1 MTARDDFNKQV
12 QEYLRIAFEGKWVIL
27 GIFVVVVA
35 ATWFY
40 TMQQDDIYQAS
51 ATVRLKASKDLLSGQ
66 ASQPGFDILGWG
78 GERIIANEI
87 LILQSDAVAD
97 NVAALLLDRTAME
110 QATGDTLPIL
120 KASPRPSTL
129 RKIART
135 FSLEDF
141 FVSVGLA
148 KLDTS
153 TRMAEQPV
161 IAGRARAQMTAE
173 EVKGVDF
180 IRINVQSTSPV
191 EAAIIA
197 NLYVD
202 AYQLRN
208 LESARENVTTARSF
222 LEGQLDSKK
231 DSLAGIENLV
241 RGFQQS
247 QGFVSLDAETQ
258 QLIQQLSTFE
268 AQLEQAK
275 IDLAAAEKIRSELH
289 QQLKEVEPNLARQL
303 KEGVDPQ
310 LKALLDKKTRLE
322 ADIQTA
328 EYNRKQT
335 LKVRPDLEPFHA
347 KDIAEKQKQ
356 LREVLDQIDVA
367 SENIN
372 ASDNLTG
379 APVEYARELR
389 QKIMQQDIDIESQR
403 SRITNLQK
411 AIQQYNV
418 QFEQIPSQTIQYAR
432 LERRRQSYDKLY
444 GLLDEKYQEA
454 LINEQ
459 TTMGNVD
466 IVDRARV
473 PERPVKPNRPM
484 NMILGILVGLGLG
497 FGVAILLRYLD
508 TTIRSP
514 EDVEKLGLPVLSF
527 IPTFGS
533 DDNQLDRNQT
543 LVTLTAPQSPPSESY
558 RTMRTAIENSLPNH
572 GKSMAVVFSS
582 PAPKEG
588 KSTAIANLAVSAANS
603 GRKVLLVDA
612 DLRRPVQHQI
622 FDVDREPGLSNA
634 LIGEMPVNQCI
645 KKTKVPG
652 LHIVPCGNIPSHP
665 AELLGSAR
673 MDKFVKLVRQ
683 YYDLVLFDAP
693 PVIAMADTLVL
704 AKYTDGAVLIVS
716 ADQTKTLGLDKSREM
731 LEANNARILGVVVNR
746 FNANK
751 VYYSYYR
758 YYYQNYYYYSADG
771 EKKARRV
778 RKKAAVSADSESE
791 KAG

>member
-1 MTARDDFNKQV
+1 MAARDDFNKQV

-27 GIFVVVVA
+27 TIFVLVVS

-40 TMQQDDIYQAS
+40 TMQQDDIYQAGS
-51 ATVRLKASKDLLSGQ
+51 SVRLKASKDLLSGQ
-66 ASQPGFDILGWG
+66 MSQPGFDVLGWG

-87 LILQSDAVAD
+87 LIIQSDAVAER
-97 NVAALLLDRTAME
+97 VAKMLIDRTDME
-110 QATGDTLPIL
+110 EVTTGDTLPIL
-120 KASPRPSTL
+120 KARQRPSTM

-135 FSLEDF
+135 LNLEDM
-141 FVSVGLA
+141 FVSIGLA

-153 TRMAEQPV
+153 TRMADADMV
-161 IAGRARAQMTAE
+161 AGRVRAQMTAE
-173 EVKGVDF
+173 EVRGVDF
-180 IRINVQSTSPV
+180 IRINVQSTSPI
-191 EAAIIA
+191 EAATIA

-222 LEGQLDSKK
+222 LEGQMDSKK
-231 DSLAGIENLV
+231 DSLASIENEV

-247 QGFVSLDAETQ
+247 QGFVSLDGETQ
-258 QLIQQLSTFE
+258 QLIQQLATFE

-275 IDLAAAEKIRSELH
+275 ISLSSAEKIRAEVL

-310 LKALLDKKTRLE
+310 LKALLEKKTELE
-322 ADIQTA
+322 AKIQTA
-328 EYNRKQT
+328 EYNNKQT
-335 LKVRPDLEPFHA
+335 MKVRPDMEPFLL
-347 KDIAEKQKQ
+347 KEMAEMQKK
-356 LREVLDQIDVA
+356 LREVLDQIESV
-367 SENIN
+367 SKNLTS
-372 ASDNLTG
+372 SDNITG

-389 QKIMQQDIDIESQR
+389 QKVLQQNIDIESQR
-403 SRITNLQK
+403 SQIANLQSVIK
-411 AIQQYNV
+411 QYNV
-418 QFEQIPSQTIQYAR
+418 QFEKIPSQSIQYAR
-432 LERRRQSYDKLY
+432 LERRRLSYDKLY

-454 LINEQ
+454 MINEQ

-466 IVDRARV
+466 IVDRAKV
-473 PERPVKPNRPM
+473 PVRPVKPNRPM

-497 FGVAILLRYLD
+497 FGIAILLRYMD

-514 EDVEKLGLPVLSF
+514 EDVEKLGMPVLAF

-533 DDNQLDRNQT
+533 TDNKLDRNQT
-543 LVTLTAPQSPPSESY
+543 LVTLSAPQSPPSEGY

-572 GKSMAVVFSS
+572 KKSMAVVFTS

-622 FDVDREPGLSNA
+622 FDIEREPGLSNA
-634 LIGEMPVNQCI
+634 LIGEVPVNQCI
-645 KKTKVPG
+645 KKSAIPG
-652 LHIVPCGNIPSHP
+652 LHITPCGNIPSHP

-673 MDKFVKLVRQ
+673 MEKFVKLVRQ
-683 YYDLVLFDAP
+683 YYDLILFDAP
-693 PVIAMADTLVL
+693 PIIAMADTLVL
-704 AKYTDGAVLIVS
+704 SKYTDGTVLIVS
-716 ADQTKTLGLDKSREM
+716 ADQTKSLGLDKAREM
-731 LEANNARILGVVVNR
+731 LDSNNARVLGVVVNR

-758 YYYQNYYYYSADG
+758 YYYQNYYYYSTEG
-771 EKKARRV
+771 EKKTRRV
-778 RKKAAVSADSESE
+778 RKKKTADTESE
-791 KAG
+791 KTG

>member
-27 GIFVVVVA
+27 AIFVIVVT

-40 TMQQDDIYQAS
+40 TMQQDDIYQAG

-87 LILQSDAVAD
+87 LIIQSAAVAD
-97 NVAALLLDRTAME
+97 RVAQMLVDRTDMQHA
-110 QATGDTLPIL
+110 ASDTLPIL
-120 KASPRPSTL
+120 KARQQPSTL

-135 FSLEDF
+135 LHFEDLAVSL
-141 FVSVGLA
+141 GLA

-153 TRMAEQPV
+153 TRMADPSV
-161 IAGRARAQMTAE
+161 VSARARAQMTAE
-173 EVKGVDF
+173 EVRGVDF
-180 IRINVQSTSPV
+180 IRINVQSTSPI
-191 EAAIIA
+191 EAATIA

-222 LEGQLDSKK
+222 LEGQMDSKK
-231 DSLAGIENLV
+231 DSLASVENQV
-241 RGFQQS
+241 RSFQQS
-247 QGFVSLDAETQ
+247 EGFVSLDAETQ

-268 AQLEQAK
+268 AQREQAR
-275 IDLAAAEKIRSELH
+275 IDLATAEKIRAELH
-289 QQLKEVEPNLARQL
+289 QQLKSVEPNLARQL

-310 LKALLDKKTRLE
+310 LKALVEKKTKLE
-322 ADIQTA
+322 AEIQTA

-335 LKVRPDLEPFHA
+335 MKVRPDLEPFAA

-356 LREVLDQIDVA
+356 LVEVLEQIDLA
-367 SENIN
+367 SKNVV
-372 ASDNLTG
+372 ASDNVSG

-389 QKIMQQDIDIESQR
+389 QKILQQDIDIESQK
-403 SRITNLQK
+403 SRIANLDK
-411 AIQQYNV
+411 AMQQYNV
-418 QFEQIPSQTIQYAR
+418 QFDQIPSQSIQYAR
-432 LERRRQSYDKLY
+432 LERKRLSYDKLY

-454 LINEQ
+454 MINEQ

-466 IVDRARV
+466 IVDRAGV
-473 PERPVKPNRPM
+473 PVRPVKPNRPM

-497 FGVAILLRYLD
+497 FGVAILLRYMD

-514 EDVEKLGLPVLSF
+514 EDVEKLGLPVLAF
-527 IPTFGS
+527 IPTFGAE
-533 DDNQLDRNQT
+533 DNKLDRNQT
-543 LVTLTAPQSPPSESY
+543 LVTLSAPQSPPSESY
-558 RTMRTAIENSLPNH
+558 RTMRTAIENSLPEKA
-572 GKSMAVVFSS
+572 KSKAVVFSS

-622 FDVDREPGLSNA
+622 FDVDREPGLTNA
-634 LIGEMPVNQCI
+634 LIGEVPVNQCI
-645 KKTKVPG
+645 KKTSIPG
-652 LHIVPCGNIPSHP
+652 LHITPCGNIPSHP

-673 MDKFVKLVRQ
+673 MEKFVTLVRQ

-704 AKYTDGAVLIVS
+704 AKYTDGVAIIVS
-716 ADQTKTLGLDKSREM
+716 ADQTKTLGLEKTREM

-771 EKKARRV
+771 EKKSRRV
-778 RKKAAVSADSESE
+778 RKKKAVEADKE